1 MKGAS
6 FLQQYFENI
15 KDYKKERFSRLRIM
29 VLRVLPSMIFIGVV
43 MVLFFICGH
52 LEVM

>member
-1 MKGAS
+1 
-6 FLQQYFENI
+6 LQQYFVNL
-15 KDYKKERFSRLRIM
+15 KDYKKERFLKLRIM
-29 VLRVLPSMIFIGVV
+29 VLRFMPSMIFITVV

>member
-1 MKGAS
+1 M
-6 FLQQYFENI
+6 QQYFENL
-15 KDYKKERFSRLRIM
+15 KDYKKERFSRLKIM
-29 VLRVLPSMIFIGVV
+29 ALRVMPSMIFITVV

>member
-1 MKGAS
+1 M
-6 FLQQYFENI
+6 QQYFENL
-15 KDYKKERFSRLRIM
+15 KDYKKERFSKLRIM
-29 VLRVLPSMIFIGVV
+29 VLRVMPSIILIGVV

>member
-1 MKGAS
+1 M
-6 FLQQYFENI
+6 QQYFENI
-15 KDYKKERFSRLRIM
+15 KDYKKERFSRFKM
-29 VLRVLPSMIFIGVV
+29 MALRVMPSVIFIGVV